1 MMELLVLFVEKT
13 LVTSLE
19 RKLEQWQSYG
29 VLFLDLPQGFAAF
42 LSVLTAAKTLN

>member
-13 LVTSLE
+13 LATSPE

-29 VLFLDLPQGFAAF
+29 ALSLDSPQAFAVFLFVP
-42 LSVLTAAKTLN
+42 TAAKILN